1 MVEAYLYLVPAPTPD
16 AAFQT
21 PQATDAFTCD
31 NYAIGLGE
39 GSLVMGTVS
48 SISGGR
54 ATAAV
59 DSAGAQL
66 MSLTLDGGEY
76 LWQRDERWW
85 PRCAPVLFPIVGN
98 IRNDRA
104 TSAQGDIAFGRHG
117 LARNY
122 DFALVEQKDDSLT
135 YELNSSEDTRA
146 KFPYDF
152 CLRMTYR
159 IVDDA
164 LEQEFY
170 VENTGDVTL
179 PFVVGGHPAFNV
191 PAPGDTADFSE
202 YSLKFAEPWSYTS
215 PTISTETGLLD
226 WGTRFTLL
234 EDSDTLPLTHELF
247 DVDTLTFEDVPDR
260 TVTLVGPAGH
270 GMRVDFD
277 GFDYLGVWS
286 AAGGAPFVALEPWC
300 GTATRTDED
309 DVFEHKQG
317 MIFLE
322 PGESTTRTFVMRP
335 F

>member
-1 MVEAYLYLVPAPTPD
+1 M
-16 AAFQT
+16 
-21 PQATDAFTCD
+21 ATITR
-31 NYAIGLGE
+31 IEQGR
-39 GSLVMGTVS
+39 VS
-48 SISGGR
+48 
-54 ATAAV
+54 AAV

-76 LWQRDERWW
+76 LWQRDEAFW

-98 IRNDRA
+98 LRDDRA
-104 TSAQGDIAFGRHG
+104 TSAQGEIRFGRHG

-122 DFALVEQKDDSLT
+122 EHELIEQADDHLT
-135 YELNSSEDTRA
+135 YQLCSSDDTRE

-159 IVDDA
+159 IVGDA

-191 PAPGDTADFSE
+191 PAPGDDAEFAAYE
-202 YSLKFAEPWSYTS
+202 LKFAEPWTYAS
-215 PTISTETGLLD
+215 PTISTKTGLLD
-226 WGTRFTLL
+226 FGNRFTLL

-247 DVDTLTFEDVPDR
+247 DVDTLTFEDVPQR

-270 GMRVDFD
+270 GMRVDFE

-286 AAGGAPFVALEPWC
+286 APNAPFVALEPWV

-317 MIFLE
+317 MLFLE
-322 PGESTTRTFVMRP
+322 PGESITKSFVMRP
-335 F
+335 L

>member
-1 MVEAYLYLVPAPTPD
+1 
-16 AAFQT
+16 
-21 PQATDAFTCD
+21 
-31 NYAIGLGE
+31 
-39 GSLVMGTVS
+39 MGTVS
-48 SISGGR
+48 SIAKGR
-54 ATAAV
+54 MTAAV

-66 MSLTLDGGEY
+66 MSITLDGNEY
-76 LWQRDERWW
+76 LWQRDEKYW

-98 IRNDRA
+98 LRNDRA
-104 TSAQGDIAFGRHG
+104 DSAQGEIRFGRHG

-122 DFALVEQKDDSLT
+122 EHELISSTDDALT
-135 YELNSSEDTRA
+135 YELVSNDDTRS

-152 CLRMTYR
+152 CLKMTYR

-170 VENTGDVTL
+170 VENTGDVVL

-191 PAPGDTADFSE
+191 PAPGDDADFSD
-202 YSLKFAEPWSYTS
+202 YRLTFAEPWSYSS

-247 DVDTLTFEDVPDR
+247 DVDTLTFENVPGR
-260 TVTLVGPAGH
+260 TVTLSGSAGH

-286 AAGGAPFVALEPWC
+286 APGAPFVALEPWV

-317 MIFLE
+317 MILLE
-322 PGESTTRTFVMRP
+322 PGQSVTKTFVMRP

>member
-1 MVEAYLYLVPAPTPD
+1 M
-16 AAFQT
+16 
-21 PQATDAFTCD
+21 ATITRIAQ
-31 NYAIGLGE
+31 GR
-39 GSLVMGTVS
+39 VS
-48 SISGGR
+48 
-54 ATAAV
+54 AAV

-76 LWQRDERWW
+76 LWQRDEAFW

-98 IRNDRA
+98 LRDDRA
-104 TSAQGDIAFGRHG
+104 DSAQGEIRFGRHG

-122 DFALVEQKDDSLT
+122 EHELIEQADDHLT
-135 YELNSSEDTRA
+135 YELRSSEDTRA

-159 IVDDA
+159 IVGDG

-170 VENTGDVTL
+170 VENTGNVTL

-191 PAPGDTADFSE
+191 PAPGDDADFSA
-202 YSLKFAEPWSYTS
+202 YCLKFAEPWTYAS
-215 PTISTETGLLD
+215 PTISTKTGLLD
-226 WGTRFTLL
+226 FGNRFTLL
-234 EDSDTLPLTHELF
+234 DNADTLPLTHELF
-247 DVDTLTFEDVPDR
+247 DVDTLTFENVPQR

-270 GMRVDFD
+270 GMRVDFE

-286 AAGGAPFVALEPWC
+286 APNAPFVALEPWV

-317 MIFLE
+317 MLFLE
-322 PGESTTRTFVMRP
+322 PGESIVKSFVMRP
-335 F
+335 L

>member
-1 MVEAYLYLVPAPTPD
+1 M
-16 AAFQT
+16 
-21 PQATDAFTCD
+21 ATITRIAQ
-31 NYAIGLGE
+31 GR
-39 GSLVMGTVS
+39 VS
-48 SISGGR
+48 
-54 ATAAV
+54 AAV

-76 LWQRDERWW
+76 LWQRDEAFW

-98 IRNDRA
+98 LRNDRA
-104 TSAQGDIAFGRHG
+104 DSAQGEIKFGRHG

-122 DFALVEQKDDSLT
+122 EHELIEQADDHLT
-135 YELNSSEDTRA
+135 YELRSSEDTHA

-159 IVDDA
+159 IVGDG

-191 PAPGDTADFSE
+191 PAPGDDADFSA
-202 YSLKFAEPWSYTS
+202 YCLKFAEPWTYAS
-215 PTISTETGLLD
+215 PTISTKTGLLD
-226 WGTRFTLL
+226 FGNRFTLL
-234 EDSDTLPLTHELF
+234 EDADTLPLTHELF
-247 DVDTLTFEDVPDR
+247 DVDTLTFENVPQR

-270 GMRVDFD
+270 GMRVDFE

-286 AAGGAPFVALEPWC
+286 APNAPFVALEPWV

-317 MIFLE
+317 MLFLE
-322 PGESTTRTFVMRP
+322 PDESIVKSFVMRP
-335 F
+335 L

>member
-1 MVEAYLYLVPAPTPD
+1 M
-16 AAFQT
+16 
-21 PQATDAFTCD
+21 
-31 NYAIGLGE
+31 
-39 GSLVMGTVS
+39 
-48 SISGGR
+48 SIK
-54 ATAAV
+54 
-59 DSAGAQL
+59 
-66 MSLTLDGGEY
+66 LDGNEY
-76 LWQRDERWW
+76 LWQRDEAFW

-98 IRNDRA
+98 LRNDRA
-104 TSAQGDIAFGRHG
+104 DSAQGEVRFGRHG

-122 DFALVEQKDDSLT
+122 EHTLVASGDDYLT
-135 YELNSSEDTRA
+135 YELVSTDDTRA
-146 KFPYDF
+146 KFPFDF
-152 CLRMTYR
+152 VLRMTYR
-159 IVDDA
+159 IVGDA

-202 YSLKFAEPWSYTS
+202 YCLKFAEPWTYTS
-215 PTISTETGLLD
+215 PTISTKTGLLD
-226 WGTRFTLL
+226 WQNRFGLL
-234 EDSDTLPLTHELF
+234 DNSDTLPLTHELF
-247 DVDTLTFEDVPDR
+247 DVDTLTFEDVPQR
-260 TVTLVGPAGH
+260 TVTLIGPAGH

-286 AAGGAPFVALEPWC
+286 APNAPFVALEPWC

-317 MIFLE
+317 TIFLE

>member
-1 MVEAYLYLVPAPTPD
+1 MST
-16 AAFQT
+16 
-21 PQATDAFTCD
+21 
-31 NYAIGLGE
+31 I
-39 GSLVMGTVS
+39 S
-48 SISGGR
+48 SIAKGR
-54 ATAAV
+54 VTAAV

-76 LWQRDERWW
+76 LWQRDERFW

-104 TSAQGDIAFGRHG
+104 DSEQGEIKFGRHG

-122 DFALVEQKDDSLT
+122 EHDLIARGDDSLT
-135 YELNSSEDTRA
+135 YELVSSDDTRA
-146 KFPYDF
+146 KYPYDF

-191 PAPGDTADFSE
+191 PAPGDDADFSA
-202 YSLKFAEPWSYTS
+202 YCLRFAKAWSYTS

-226 WGTRFTLL
+226 WQDRFKLL
-234 EDSDTLPLTHELF
+234 DDSDTLPLTHELF
-247 DVDTLTFEDVPDR
+247 DVDTLTFEDVPER

-286 AAGGAPFVALEPWC
+286 APNAPFVALEPWC

-309 DVFEHKQG
+309 DVFEHKRNMQYAD
-317 MIFLE
+317 
-322 PGESTTRTFVMRP
+322 PGETKTFSFTIKP

>member
-1 MVEAYLYLVPAPTPD
+1 
-16 AAFQT
+16 
-21 PQATDAFTCD
+21 
-31 NYAIGLGE
+31 
-39 GSLVMGTVS
+39 MGTIS
-48 SISGGR
+48 SIAKGR
-54 ATAAV
+54 VTAKV

-66 MSLTLDGGEY
+66 MSVTLDGGEY
-76 LWQRDERWW
+76 LWQRDERFW

-98 IRNDRA
+98 IRDDRA
-104 TSAQGDIAFGRHG
+104 TSAQGEIKFGRHG

-122 DFALVEQKDDSLT
+122 EHALVEQGEDFLT
-135 YELNSSEDTRA
+135 YELLSSDDSRE

-170 VENTGDVTL
+170 VKNSGDVTL

-191 PAPGDTADFSE
+191 PAPGDDADFSD
-202 YSLKFAEPWSYTS
+202 YCLKFAKAWSYTS

-226 WGTRFTLL
+226 WQNRFTLL

-247 DVDTLTFEDVPDR
+247 DVDTLTFEDVPER
-260 TVTLVGPAGH
+260 TITLVGPAGH

-286 AAGGAPFVALEPWC
+286 APNAPFVALEPWC

-317 MIFLE
+317 MMFLE
-322 PGESTTRTFVMRP
+322 PGESCVKTFVMRP

>member
-1 MVEAYLYLVPAPTPD
+1 M
-16 AAFQT
+16 
-21 PQATDAFTCD
+21 ATVT
-31 NYAIGLGE
+31 
-39 GSLVMGTVS
+39 
-48 SISGGR
+48 SIASGR
-54 ATAAV
+54 ITAAV
-59 DSAGAQL
+59 NAAGAQL

-76 LWQRDERWW
+76 LWQRDEKYW

-98 IRNDRA
+98 LRNDRA

-122 DFALVEQKDDSLT
+122 DHTLIEQGDDFLT
-135 YELNSSEDTRA
+135 YELVSNDDTKA

-159 IVDDA
+159 IVDDGLA
-164 LEQEFY
+164 QEFY

-191 PAPGDTADFSE
+191 PAPGDDADFAAYE
-202 YSLKFAEPWSYTS
+202 LKFAEPWSYAS

-226 WGTRFTLL
+226 WQNRFTLL
-234 EDSDTLPLTHELF
+234 ENSDTLPLTHELF
-247 DVDTLTFEDVPDR
+247 DVDTLTFENVPQR
-260 TVTLVGPAGH
+260 TVCLVGPAGH

-286 AAGGAPFVALEPWC
+286 APGAPFVALEPWV

-317 MIFLE
+317 MLFLE
-322 PGESTTRTFVMRP
+322 PGESITKTFVMRP

>member
-1 MVEAYLYLVPAPTPD
+1 
-16 AAFQT
+16 
-21 PQATDAFTCD
+21 
-31 NYAIGLGE
+31 
-39 GSLVMGTVS
+39 MGTIS
-48 SISGGR
+48 SIAKGR
-54 ATAAV
+54 MTAAV

-66 MSLTLDGGEY
+66 MSITLDGNEY
-76 LWQRDERWW
+76 LWQRDEKYW

-98 IRNDRA
+98 LRNDRA
-104 TSAQGDIAFGRHG
+104 DSAQGEIRFGRHG

-122 DFALVEQKDDSLT
+122 EHELISSTDDALT
-135 YELNSSEDTRA
+135 YELVSNDDTRS

-152 CLRMTYR
+152 CLKMTYR

-170 VENTGDVTL
+170 VENTGDVVL

-191 PAPGDTADFSE
+191 PAPGDDADFSD
-202 YSLKFAEPWSYTS
+202 YRLTFAEPWSYSS

-247 DVDTLTFEDVPDR
+247 DVDTLTFENVPDR
-260 TVTLVGPAGH
+260 TVTLSGSAGH

-286 AAGGAPFVALEPWC
+286 APGAPFVALEPWV

-317 MIFLE
+317 MILLE
-322 PGESTTRTFVMRP
+322 PGQSVTKTFVMRP

>member
-1 MVEAYLYLVPAPTPD
+1 MST
-16 AAFQT
+16 
-21 PQATDAFTCD
+21 
-31 NYAIGLGE
+31 I
-39 GSLVMGTVS
+39 S
-48 SISGGR
+48 SIAKGR
-54 ATAAV
+54 VTAAV

-76 LWQRDERWW
+76 LWQRDERFW

-104 TSAQGDIAFGRHG
+104 DSEQGEIKFGRHG

-122 DFALVEQKDDSLT
+122 EHDLIARGDDSLT
-135 YELNSSEDTRA
+135 YELVSSDDTRA
-146 KFPYDF
+146 KYPYDF

-191 PAPGDTADFSE
+191 PAPGDDADFSA
-202 YSLKFAEPWSYTS
+202 YCLKFAKAWSYTS

-226 WGTRFTLL
+226 WQDRFTLL
-234 EDSDTLPLTHELF
+234 DDSDTLPLTHELF
-247 DVDTLTFEDVPDR
+247 DVDTLTFEDVPER

-286 AAGGAPFVALEPWC
+286 APNAPFVALEPWC

-317 MIFLE
+317 MMFLA
-322 PGESTTRTFVMRP
+322 PGESITKTFVMRP

>member
-1 MVEAYLYLVPAPTPD
+1 M
-16 AAFQT
+16 
-21 PQATDAFTCD
+21 ATITRIAQ
-31 NYAIGLGE
+31 GR
-39 GSLVMGTVS
+39 VS
-48 SISGGR
+48 
-54 ATAAV
+54 AAV

-76 LWQRDERWW
+76 LWQRDEAFW

-98 IRNDRA
+98 LRDDRA
-104 TSAQGDIAFGRHG
+104 DSAQGEIKFGRHG

-122 DFALVEQKDDSLT
+122 EHELIEQADDHLT
-135 YELNSSEDTRA
+135 YELRSSDDTRA

-159 IVDDA
+159 IVGDG

-191 PAPGDTADFSE
+191 PAPGDDADLSA
-202 YSLKFAEPWSYTS
+202 YCLKFAEPWTYAS
-215 PTISTETGLLD
+215 PTISTKTGLLD
-226 WGTRFTLL
+226 FGNRFTLL
-234 EDSDTLPLTHELF
+234 DDADTLPLTHELF
-247 DVDTLTFEDVPDR
+247 DVDTLTFENVPQR

-286 AAGGAPFVALEPWC
+286 APNAPFVALEPWV

-317 MIFLE
+317 MLFLE
-322 PGESTTRTFVMRP
+322 PGESIVKSFVMRP
-335 F
+335 L

>member
-1 MVEAYLYLVPAPTPD
+1 
-16 AAFQT
+16 
-21 PQATDAFTCD
+21 
-31 NYAIGLGE
+31 
-39 GSLVMGTVS
+39 MGTIS
-48 SISGGR
+48 SIAKGR
-54 ATAAV
+54 VTAAV

-76 LWQRDERWW
+76 LWQRDERFW

-104 TSAQGDIAFGRHG
+104 DSAQGEIKFGRHG

-122 DFALVEQKDDSLT
+122 EHDLIARGDDSLT
-135 YELNSSEDTRA
+135 YELVSSDDTRA
-146 KFPYDF
+146 KYPYDF

-191 PAPGDTADFSE
+191 PAPGDDADFSA
-202 YSLKFAEPWSYTS
+202 YCLKFAKAWSYTS

-226 WGTRFTLL
+226 WQDRFELL
-234 EDSDTLPLTHELF
+234 DDSDTLPLTHELF
-247 DVDTLTFEDVPDR
+247 DVDTLTFEDVPER
-260 TVTLVGPAGH
+260 TVTLTGPAGH

-286 AAGGAPFVALEPWC
+286 APNAPFVALEPWC

-317 MIFLE
+317 MMLLA
-322 PGESTTRTFVMRP
+322 PGESVTKTFVMRP

>member
-1 MVEAYLYLVPAPTPD
+1 
-16 AAFQT
+16 
-21 PQATDAFTCD
+21 
-31 NYAIGLGE
+31 
-39 GSLVMGTVS
+39 MGTIS
-48 SISGGR
+48 SIAKGR
-54 ATAAV
+54 VTAKV

-66 MSLTLDGGEY
+66 MSVTLDGGEY
-76 LWQRDERWW
+76 LWQRDERFW

-98 IRNDRA
+98 IRDDRA
-104 TSAQGDIAFGRHG
+104 TSAQGEIKFGRHG

-122 DFALVEQKDDSLT
+122 EHALVEQGEDFLT
-135 YELNSSEDTRA
+135 YELLSSDDSRE

-170 VENTGDVTL
+170 VKNTGDVTL

-191 PAPGDTADFSE
+191 PAPGDDADFSD
-202 YSLKFAEPWSYTS
+202 YCLKFAKAWSYTS

-226 WGTRFTLL
+226 WQNRFTLL

-247 DVDTLTFEDVPDR
+247 DVDTLTFEDVPER
-260 TVTLVGPAGH
+260 TITLVGPAGH

-286 AAGGAPFVALEPWC
+286 APNAPFVALEPWC

-317 MIFLE
+317 MMFLE
-322 PGESTTRTFVMRP
+322 PGESCVKTFVMRP

>member
-1 MVEAYLYLVPAPTPD
+1 M
-16 AAFQT
+16 
-21 PQATDAFTCD
+21 AT
-31 NYAIGLGE
+31 I
-39 GSLVMGTVS
+39 S
-48 SISGGR
+48 SIAGGNI
-54 ATAAV
+54 TAQV

-76 LWQRDERWW
+76 LWQRDEAFW

-104 TSAQGDIAFGRHG
+104 TSAQGEVRFGRHG

-122 DFALVEQKDDSLT
+122 EHDLVEKADDSLT
-135 YELNSSEDTRA
+135 YELRANDDTRE

-159 IVDDA
+159 IAGDA

-191 PAPGDTADFSE
+191 PAPGDDADFSA
-202 YSLKFAEPWSYTS
+202 YCLKFAKPWSYSS
-215 PTISTETGLLD
+215 PTIDTTTGLLD
-226 WGTRFTLL
+226 WQDRFTLL

-247 DVDTLTFEDVPDR
+247 DVDTLTFEDVPER
-260 TVTLVGPAGH
+260 TITLVGPAGH

-286 AAGGAPFVALEPWC
+286 APNAPFVALEPWC

-317 MIFLE
+317 MMFLE
-322 PGESTTRTFVMRP
+322 PGQSTTRTFSMRP

>member
-1 MVEAYLYLVPAPTPD
+1 MSTI
-16 AAFQT
+16 T
-21 PQATDAFTCD
+21 
-31 NYAIGLGE
+31 
-39 GSLVMGTVS
+39 
-48 SISGGR
+48 SISFGR
-54 ATAAV
+54 ISAAV

-66 MSLTLDGGEY
+66 MSLKLDGNEY

-98 IRNDRA
+98 IRDDRA
-104 TSAQGDIAFGRHG
+104 TSAQGEIKFGRHG
-117 LARNY
+117 LARTY
-122 DFALVEQKDDSLT
+122 EHTLIDQGEDFLT
-135 YELNSSEDTRA
+135 YELLSSDDSRA

-159 IVDDA
+159 IVDDGLA
-164 LEQEFY
+164 QEFY

-191 PAPGDTADFSE
+191 PAPGDDADFSA
-202 YSLKFAEPWSYTS
+202 YCLKFAKPWSYAS

-247 DVDTLTFEDVPDR
+247 DVDTLTFEDVPER

-317 MIFLE
+317 MMFLE
-322 PGESTTRTFVMRP
+322 PGQSIVKTFVMRP

>member
-1 MVEAYLYLVPAPTPD
+1 
-16 AAFQT
+16 
-21 PQATDAFTCD
+21 
-31 NYAIGLGE
+31 
-39 GSLVMGTVS
+39 MGTIS
-48 SISGGR
+48 SIAKGR
-54 ATAAV
+54 VTAAV

-76 LWQRDERWW
+76 LWQRDERFW

-104 TSAQGDIAFGRHG
+104 DSAQGEIKFGRHG

-122 DFALVEQKDDSLT
+122 EHDLIARGDDSLT
-135 YELNSSEDTRA
+135 YELVSSDDTRA
-146 KFPYDF
+146 KYPYDF

-191 PAPGDTADFSE
+191 PAPGDDADFSA
-202 YSLKFAEPWSYTS
+202 YCLKFAKAWSYTS

-226 WGTRFTLL
+226 WQDRFELL
-234 EDSDTLPLTHELF
+234 DDSDTLPLTHELF
-247 DVDTLTFEDVPDR
+247 DVDTLTFEDVPER
-260 TVTLVGPAGH
+260 TVTLTGPAGH

-286 AAGGAPFVALEPWC
+286 APNAPFVALEPWC

-317 MIFLE
+317 MMFLA
-322 PGESTTRTFVMRP
+322 PGESVTKTFVMRP